1 MNRFMKRLRALWR
14 RRQLDRDLEDE
25 MAFHLAMSEQ
35 QSGDRAAAR
44 RRLGNPAALKEACRE
59 LWAFATLE
67 AWWQDFRYALRTL
80 KNSPLVTATAIV
92 ALGLGIGANTTV
104 FTIVS
109 SALRFDM
116 AVDHVERLVA
126 VHPGAG
132 VANLDPAS
140 QPLLG
145 VPNLRKEVKSIES
158 LAAYR
163 FSTVNVSDARGLPE
177 RYWRVQMTAG
187 GWALVRPKPILG
199 RGFLPEDER
208 AGAPPAV
215 LLSHRI
221 WERRYGRDPSIVG
234 QPVRIDDV
242 DHVVIGVMPGGAQ
255 FPEDA
260 ELWTPVTVGDMANP
274 AFRRDLLVFGR
285 LAGGVTLAAAQ
296 SEVEGIAR
304 RAIAGKVNGP
314 VVRVRPMLEMIG
326 VYDQRAMLYAM
337 VFAVGF
343 VLLIVCAD
351 VASLLLARAAA
362 RAREISIRIAIGA
375 GRVRIVRQL
384 LVESVL
390 LSAAGGG
397 AGWLVALAGLRWF
410 DNMSMQGRRP
420 SWLHFSI
427 DAKGFAYL
435 AAISIGAGILFGLAP
450 ALELARVD
458 VNSAIKDGGRGG
470 QGGARGKRLAGLLV
484 GFQMALC
491 VVLLAGAGLMIHST
505 VNLYAAPLAIDPSN
519 VLTMQISLPEAKYT
533 DPDAASQFYTRLKT
547 TLGSLPGV
555 TGVSLASHLPLSGWR
570 EFRGEVEGAE
580 GKPGRLGQLG
590 ALVVDANYFPTLAV
604 RLRRGRTFDAAE
616 TGARSQVV
624 VNESFAA
631 RFWPGEDP
639 IGKRLRRVEGNEPH
653 AWLTVIGVAPD
664 VQQDRLSP
672 LQRNPLIYLP
682 YAAEPQRSV
691 YVMARTA
698 VPPGRLV
705 EAFRRTVQS
714 LDQNLP
720 AQDVISLDDHIAR
733 QRLNVTAFSKLLSL
747 FAAIALVLAWIGLY
761 AVVAHAVSRRTQ
773 EIGIRMAM
781 GGTRRD
787 IFGLV
792 VKQGM
797 RQVLGGFAA
806 GIPLAILV
814 TRGLSHGL
822 VGVSPSD
829 PATYAGVAI
838 VLGLAGFLG
847 CAIPARRAIRVDPLA
862 ALRHE

>member
-1 MNRFMKRLRALWR
+1 MKKLAKRWRALWHR
-14 RRQLDRDLEDE
+14 RELDRDLEDE
-25 MAFHLAMSEQ
+25 MAFHLAMSAEA
-35 QSGDRAAAR
+35 SGDAAAAR

-59 LWAFATLE
+59 MWAFAALE
-67 AWWQDFRYALRTL
+67 AWWHDFRFALRTL
-80 KNSPLVTATAIV
+80 RNNPLVTATAVV
-92 ALGLGIGANTTV
+92 ALGLGIGANATV

-109 SALRFDM
+109 SALRFEM

-126 VHPGAG
+126 LHPGPG
-132 VANLDPAS
+132 VANLDAAS
-140 QPLLG
+140 QPLPDF
-145 VPNLRKEVKSIES
+145 PNLRNQVKTVEN

-163 FSTVNVSDARGLPE
+163 FSAVNVSDARALPE
-177 RYWRVQMTAG
+177 RYWRVQMTLS

-199 RGFLPEDER
+199 RGFGPEDVR
-208 AGAPPAV
+208 ADAAPSV

-221 WERRYGRDPSIVG
+221 WEKRYGRDPSILG

-242 DHVVIGVMPGGAQ
+242 DHVVIGVMPAGAQ

-260 ELWTPVTVGDMANP
+260 ELWTPVTVMDLAAP

-285 LAGGVTLAAAQ
+285 LAPGVTLAAAQ
-296 SEVEGIAR
+296 SEVDAVAR

-337 VFAVGF
+337 LFAVGF

-351 VASLLLARAAA
+351 VANLLLARAAA

-375 GRVRIVRQL
+375 GRARIVRQL

-390 LSAAGGG
+390 LSAAGGF

-420 SWLHFSI
+420 SWLHFSM
-427 DAKGFAYL
+427 DARGFAYL

-450 ALELARVD
+450 ALELAKVD

-470 QGGARGKRLAGLLV
+470 EGGARGKRLAGLLV

-505 VNLYAAPLAIDPSN
+505 VNLYNAPLAIDPSN
-519 VLTMQISLPEAKYT
+519 VLTMQVSLPEAKYAG
-533 DPDAASQFYTRLKT
+533 PDAVSGFYTRLKT
-547 TLGSLPGV
+547 ALGSLPGV
-555 TGVSLASHLPLSGWR
+555 TGVSLASHLPMSGWR
-570 EFRGEVEGAE
+570 EFRGEVEEAE
-580 GKPGRLGQLG
+580 GKPGRLGPLG
-590 ALVVDANYFPTLAV
+590 ALVVDASYFRTLAV
-604 RLRRGRTFDAAE
+604 RLRRGRGFDE
-616 TGARSQVV
+616 SESGARAQVL

-631 RFWPGEDP
+631 RFWPGEDAV
-639 IGKRLRRVEGNEPH
+639 GKRLRMVAGNKPQ

-664 VQQDRLSP
+664 VQQDRLNP

-682 YAAEPQRSV
+682 YDADPQRSV

-698 VPPGRLV
+698 VPPGSLV

-720 AQDVISLDDHIAR
+720 AQDVLSLEDHIAN
-733 QRLNVTAFSKLLSL
+733 QRLNVTAFGKLFAI
-747 FAAIALVLAWIGLY
+747 FAAIALVLAWVGLY

-781 GGTRRD
+781 GGTRKD

-797 RQVLGGFAA
+797 RQVLGGLAA

-829 PATYAGVAI
+829 PATYAGVAV
-838 VLGLAGFLG
+838 VLGLAGLLG
-847 CAIPARRAIRVDPLA
+847 CAIPARRAVRVDPLA